1 MNERTRFIY
10 FLVKKYMQRLGT
22 KSTHFRP
29 LGGKLMNQGLK
40 FGSKALGWLGDLT
53 PAAAM
58 LAPELAPV
66 LETAKLTSIGLSALQ
81 KAKQL
86 AK

>member
-1 MNERTRFIY
+1 MR
-10 FLVKKYMQRLGT
+10 RLGT

-29 LGGKLMNQGLK
+29 LGGKFINQGLK
-40 FGSKALGWLGDLT
+40 FGSKALGFLGDMT
-53 PAAAM
+53 PVAAA
-58 LAPELAPV
+58 LAPELAPL
-66 LETAKLTSIGLSALQ
+66 LETAKLASVGMSALQ